1 MAATKCRRWVLK
13 TRSEGI
19 PKQSD
24 FEIVEEELPPL
35 KDGGKIL
42 INSFTANQAQLVS
55 QYVFVFYRV
64 QN

>member
-42 INSFTANQAQLVS
+42 DSFAASQAQLMS
-55 QYVFVFYRV
+55 
-64 QN
+64 